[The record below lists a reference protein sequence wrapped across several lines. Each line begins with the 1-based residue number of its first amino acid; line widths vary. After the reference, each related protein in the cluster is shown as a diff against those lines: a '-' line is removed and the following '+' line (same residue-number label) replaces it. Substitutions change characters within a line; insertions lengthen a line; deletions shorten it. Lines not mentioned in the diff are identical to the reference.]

1 MAQANN
7 PATSLELL
15 SARVCV
21 RKTLTLRAGGDTS
34 LRKMKPVAME
44 FARTST
50 MFQGLER
57 ELFNDINRW
66 SPPKPV
72 PITPNQP
79 SLYDPSLAFTTQ
91 QKWAIKWNSDLMKSL
106 HQLDDSDSDTIESVS
121 GETGQIAFMLGFCF
135 EFTTHVQLCL
145 VGEMSTR
152 TCHAMWLDHV
162 ARNGAGNE
170 AWMIPTTLSFLAS
183 VDCIASLYDDA
194 MYAAAT
200 KQYIKMSVVKLKMCP
215 VNESSIDGRF
225 RLQYYITDQQ
235 SCCTLKIRKRK
246 PTTRTSSNAGNETGD
261 ERTINH
267 DSDIGDDDEDDD
279 NVVGDHDA
287 DDESL
292 LRLTAEELLGESEA
306 WLEEFQQ
313 SLDADIQF
321 QDIASMEQLHTK
333 LVAAA
338 VDKNQEDDGKSKSTN
353 DFDSLSVDEPEHTY
367 EDGMGESVFQRYL
380 NNSLKRNGVGDQHE
394 DDQGETVVQLTQ
406 SQVDAA
412 FYIWSRNI
420 TQSMDAL
427 YQMVLDLR
435 RFDVHMFDS
444 SIGNDISLLVHASGG
459 ESIEVV
465 YVSWLKPHKKLEGR
479 CISLDDD
486 NCVVYPSHFTNHKV
500 KFINPII
507 VLSQS
512 KVRVR
517 KQSRESMPIEIRRLY
532 SMFNAAL
539 DVSTELDLD
548 DSSVDIGET
557 RRQCIGCHSNES
569 GGVLRRCA
577 LCLQCWHDDCAD
589 QCASHT
595 HGFIQSHEVAT
606 LADKDIDISELPFL
620 FLLGYPERTSQSDIR
635 HSIICVIRYD
645 STTCPSPCPYYIHMD
660 VPWPMTIDH
669 ENCFALS

>member
-15 SARVCV
+15 SARVCT
-21 RKTLTLRAGGDTS
+21 RKTLTLSAGGDTS

-44 FARTST
+44 FARAST
-50 MFQGLER
+50 LFQGLER
-57 ELFNDINRW
+57 ELFNDTFRW

-79 SLYDPSLAFTTQ
+79 SLYDPSLSFTTQ
-91 QKWAIKWNSDLMKSL
+91 QKWAIKWNSDLMQYL
-106 HQLDDSDSDTIESVS
+106 HKLDHSDSDRSEPVS
-121 GETGQIAFMLGFCF
+121 DEIVFMLGFCF
-135 EFTTHVQLCL
+135 ELTTHVQLCL

-152 TCHAMWLDHV
+152 TCHAMWLEHV
-162 ARNGAGNE
+162 AENGAGKE
-170 AWMIPTTLSFLAS
+170 AWMTPKTLSFLAS

-194 MYAAAT
+194 MHAAAT
-200 KQYIKMSVVKLKMCP
+200 KQYINMSVVKLKMCP

-225 RLQYYITDQQ
+225 RLQYYITEQH

-246 PTTRTSSNAGNETGD
+246 PTTHKSSNAGSGTMFSEQ
-261 ERTINH
+261 TINH
-267 DSDIGDDDEDDD
+267 DNDTGDDDAGGHDD
-279 NVVGDHDA
+279 

-292 LRLTAEELLGESEA
+292 IRDIAEELLGESEA
-306 WLEEFQQ
+306 SLEEFQQ
-313 SLDADIQF
+313 SLDSDMQF
-321 QDIASMEQLHTK
+321 QDIATMEQIHTR

-338 VDKNQEDDGKSKSTN
+338 VDKNQEDDGKSKSKN
-353 DFDSLSVDEPEHTY
+353 DFDSLSLSGDEPDHTY

-380 NNSLKRNGVGDQHE
+380 NNSLKSSGIGDQHE

-406 SQVDAA
+406 SQIDAA
-412 FYIWSRNI
+412 FYIWSQNI

-427 YQMVLDLR
+427 HQMVVDLR
-435 RFDVHMFDS
+435 RFDTHTFES
-444 SIGNDISLLVHASGG
+444 SIGGDISLLIHDTSGG
-459 ESIEVV
+459 ESIEVG

-486 NCVVYPSHFTNHKV
+486 NGVVYPSHFTNHKV
-500 KFINPII
+500 KFINSIM

-512 KVRVR
+512 RVRVR
-517 KQSRESMPIEIRRLY
+517 KQKRETMPLEIRRLY

-548 DSSVDIGET
+548 DASVDIGET
-557 RRQCIGCHSNES
+557 RRQCIGCRSNES

-577 LCLQCWHDDCAD
+577 LCLQCWRNDCAD

-595 HGFIQSHEVAT
+595 HGFIQSHEVTT
-606 LADKDIDISELPFL
+606 LADKDIDVSELPFL
-620 FLLGYPERTSQSDIR
+620 FLLGYPDRTTQSDIA
-635 HSIICVIRYD
+635 Y
-645 STTCPSPCPYYIHMD
+645 
-660 VPWPMTIDH
+660 
-669 ENCFALS
+669 